1 VRTISGKT
9 LPARLRSALSGSFT
23 GRTVAPD
30 DSDYDVARRVW
41 NGSVDKRP
49 ALIAMCES
57 AADVCLAVRAAR
69 ELGAPLSVRG
79 GGHQVAGL
87 AVRDSGLTI
96 DLSGLRE
103 VRLTDD
109 ASMATAGGGCLLGD
123 VDAANARAG
132 RLVPAGVVSHTGLG
146 GLALGGGFG
155 WTFRNFGLTCDNIVG
170 AEVVTADGSIVRAGP
185 NDDSELLW
193 ALRGGGGNF
202 GVVTA
207 FDLSTHPVSDVLL
220 GQAIFGLDDLP
231 RAVRHYVE
239 VMSAAPDPLTA
250 ICITTCAPPIPGL
263 PVELV
268 GRPVVMINAVWSG
281 DLAAGEEPIRR
292 LIDSARP
299 VAGTV
304 DRMPYLAVQTMQD
317 DLHPHGRRN
326 YNKSRYLDRVDDGA
340 VKALNDAGA
349 DLPGV
354 HSQIEILY
362 LKGKAARVEPNATA
376 FAHRD
381 AAYILNVVA
390 AWIEVEDT
398 ERHIAWAR
406 TTYAGFDEVGSNA
419 GYINFLDAEP
429 DRVRSVY
436 PPDTYARLQ
445 LAKRRLDP
453 GQVFTGNVPIE
464 PSAPDPVRHP

>member
-1 VRTISGKT
+1 VVRAINDQT
-9 LPARLRSALSGSFT
+9 LSARLRSALSGSFT

-30 DSDYDVARRVW
+30 DSDYDSARRVW
-41 NGSVDKRP
+41 NATVDKRP

-57 AADVCLAVRAAR
+57 AADVSRAVRAAR
-69 ELGAPLSVRG
+69 ELSAPLSVRG

-96 DLSGLRE
+96 DLSRLRG

-109 ASMATAGGGCLLGD
+109 ASIATAGGGCLLGD

-155 WTFRNFGLTCDNIVG
+155 WTFRNFGLTCDNIIG
-170 AEVVTADGSIVRAGP
+170 AEVVTADGAIVRAGD

-220 GQAIFGLDDLP
+220 GQAIFLLDDLP

-239 VMSAAPDPLTA
+239 VMSEAPDQLTA
-250 ICITTCAPPIPGL
+250 ICITSCAPPVPGL
-263 PVELV
+263 PGDLV
-268 GRPVVMINAVWSG
+268 GRPIVMINAVWSG
-281 DLAAGEEPIRR
+281 DLAAGEGPVRR
-292 LIDSARP
+292 LIDGARP
-299 VAGTV
+299 LVGTV
-304 DRMPYLAVQTMQD
+304 DRMPYIAVQTMQD

-340 VKALNDAGA
+340 IKALHDAGA

-362 LKGKAARVEPNATA
+362 LKGKAARVAPTATA

-381 AAYILNVVA
+381 AAFILNVVA

-398 ERHIAWAR
+398 ERHIGWAR

-429 DRVRSVY
+429 DRARSVY

-445 LAKRRLDP
+445 TVKRRLDP
-453 GQVFTGNVPIE
+453 GQVFVGNVPIE
-464 PSAPDPVRHP
+464 PGNPDPA